1 MIGITRCSR
10 IDEGHLIKEVNRG
23 SWRVTSRV
31 AIIIRSI
38 ACVFSAACGFLRGD
52 KKEEEEEKKE
62 KEARTRMRSYYTSW
76 RVDQLEGGHLPI
88 YLGTRVEEG
97 ETRGVINVHS
107 ERVRDSDVNR
117 FVEK

>member
-1 MIGITRCSR
+1 MIGITPCSR

-52 KKEEEEEKKE
+52 KKEEEEEE
-62 KEARTRMRSYYTSW
+62 EEARTRMRSYYTSW

-88 YLGTRVEEG
+88 YLGTRVEKR